1 MASREVD
8 ALIAWIEA
16 TGLPHK
22 VTDINTPGVHSA
34 HSFHYAQGTG
44 GVGLAVDLAGTT
56 PGNETQMG
64 AIFNAFKP
72 VAGQLAELIHN
83 GPSVDMVVKAGKWVN
98 PIAAYGSVV
107 WAAHK
112 NHVHVAT
119 YRGVFLSPPSP
130 PAPAM
135 ARTVTVPIP
144 VHDFEEA
151 AVKQTMMVIGPLD
164 EHGRGWSDWDPGLGR
179 DPNILAVTLLGP
191 SPPDDG
197 YWERQE
203 NVQLAAQPRAGR
215 ARVVVRG
222 GQPGDTITCF
232 VSVS

>member
-22 VTDINTPGVHSA
+22 VTDINTPGVHASR
-34 HSFHYAQGTG
+34 SFHYAQGTG

-56 PGNETQMG
+56 PGNEAQMG

-72 VAGQLAELIHN
+72 VAGQLAELIYN
-83 GPSVDMVVKAGKWVN
+83 GPGVDKVVKAGKWVN

-107 WAAHK
+107 WGAHK

-119 YRGVFLSPPSP
+119 YKGTFLT
-130 PAPAM
+130 APA
-135 ARTVTVPIP
+135 AAQTPVRTETVPVP

-151 AVKQTMMVIGPLD
+151 SVKQTMMVISKLD
-164 EHGRGWSDWDPGLGR
+164 ANGCGWSDWNPGLGR
-179 DPNILAVTLLGP
+179 DPNIVGLVLLGP

-197 YWERQE
+197 YWEAQSK
-203 NVQLAAQPRAGR
+203 VQLSAQPRGGVV
-215 ARVVVRG
+215 RVTVRG
-222 GQPGDTITCF
+222 GQPGDTITCWVA
-232 VSVS
+232 VS